1 MLKIKVLKIFFVLF
15 FFSVTLFAG
24 GGKTTFRKIE
34 NKAFKAG
41 ERLVFDVKYGF
52 VTAGV
57 AEMKIPK
64 IKRIAGRKVFYITFK
79 VNSVPTFD
87 PFYKVRDRYETYLDT
102 EGIFPWRF
110 EQHIR
115 EGGYKRDFAAFF
127 DQRRGKAR
135 TTEGAYEIP
144 RYANDIISALYFVR
158 TLDFSNLKKGDKI
171 HLENFYKDKVYPL
184 DVVYWGKEKVT
195 VEAGTF
201 RTILLE
207 PIIVKGGLFKSEG
220 SIFVWLTDDELKIPV
235 KVQTKIII
243 GAINA
248 ELKKYEGLAGKLT
261 SKIEENDTKT
271 KELSFNNNK

>member
-1 MLKIKVLKIFFVLF
+1 MKISGNKIL
-15 FFSVTLFAG
+15 TLFLLLFLSVPSFG
-24 GGKTTFRKIE
+24 GGKKTFRKKE
-34 NKAFKAG
+34 NNAFRVG
-41 ERLVFDVKYGF
+41 ERLLFDVKFGF
-52 VTAGV
+52 ITAGI

-64 IKRIAGRKVFYITFK
+64 IRRIAGRDVYYITFK

-87 PFYKVRDRYETYLDT
+87 PFYKVRDRYETFVDT

-127 DQRRGKAR
+127 DQRRGIAK
-135 TTEGAYEIP
+135 TSEGTFKITP
-144 RYANDIISALYFVR
+144 FANDIVSALYYVR
-158 TLDFSNLKKGDKI
+158 TLDFSNMQKGDTI

-184 DVVYWGKEKVT
+184 DVIYWGKEKVK

-201 RTILLE
+201 NTFVLE

-220 SIFVWLTDDELKIPV
+220 SILVWMTDDKFKIPV

-243 GAINA
+243 GAIDA
-248 ELKKYEGLAGKLT
+248 ELKKIEGVAGNIPSLVT
-261 SKIEENDTKT
+261 SKETASAE
-271 KELSFNNNK
+271 